1 MKKKIIIF
9 GVAGL
14 LLLGGSLGVS
24 AVSEQQSNEKLQ
36 PNENLLS
43 IDKVKEIAAAEVNGV
58 IESVELDKKQGRLT
72 YEVEI
77 DGGYGDDDDI
87 EVYVD
92 AYSGEVLK
100 VKYDDDDRI
109 VTSTAKGTKTESAH
123 TKTINGKV
131 LTQEEAIAIATKDTP
146 GKVVDVEYDDGEYEI
161 EIHTDT
167 HEVDFEIDARTGV
180 ILEKDIDRLDD

>member
-14 LLLGGSLGVS
+14 LLLGGSVGVS

-36 PNENLLS
+36 SNANLLS
-43 IDKVKEIAAAEVNGV
+43 IDKVKEIAAAEVDGV

-72 YEVEI
+72 YEVEF
-77 DGGYGDDDDI
+77 DGGYGEDDDI

-100 VKYDDDDRI
+100 VKYDDDRI
-109 VTSTAKGTKTESAH
+109 VTPTPKNTKMESVH
-123 TKTINGKV
+123 TKTTNGKR
-131 LTQEEAIAIATKDTP
+131 LTKEEAIAIATKDTP